1 MLRHVVFF
9 KFKEGIGEEEIVD
22 LEKSLAAL
30 SPVIPEI
37 LSYEFGR
44 DVVRSERSYD
54 LALVSTFEDVHSL
67 QRYQKH
73 PDHQIV
79 LQKVNNLCESVLAVD
94 FLMDPNPQSAI

>member
-9 KFKEGIGEEEIVD
+9 KFKKGVGEVEITD
-22 LEKSLAAL
+22 LEQSLAEL
-30 SPVIPEI
+30 PPVIPEI

-54 LALVSTFEDVHSL
+54 LALVSTFKDLDAL

-73 PDHQIV
+73 PDHQVV
-79 LQKVNNLCESVLAVD
+79 LEKVNDLCESVVAVD
-94 FLMDPNPQSAI
+94 FFAE

>member
-9 KFKEGIGEEEIVD
+9 KFKDGVRQEEIAD
-22 LEKSLAAL
+22 LESSLAQLPAA
-30 SPVIPEI
+30 IPEI

-54 LALVSTFEDVHSL
+54 LALVSTFRNLEAL
-67 QRYQKH
+67 QGYQKH

-79 LQKVNNLCESVLAVD
+79 LTKVNDLCESVLAVD
-94 FLMDPNPQSAI
+94 FLVE